1 MMSQKT
7 LLNVRINNLR
17 TYILFY
23 NKKNLCKIFFK
34 NDRNVV
40 KNIVIL
46 HKIRKNSMNNR
57 KTMFVLHENFVSNN
71 QFRIS

>member
-1 MMSQKT
+1 MSQKT
-7 LLNVRINNLR
+7 LLNVDINNLR
-17 TYILFY
+17 TCISFY
-23 NKKNLCKIFFK
+23 NKKNFCKIFFK
-34 NDRNVV
+34 NDQNIV

-46 HKIRKNSMNNR
+46 YKIYKNSINNR